1 MAKDRITLRLDEW
14 LRNDIDSL
22 ARARGIPTT
31 TLIREFIVKGLDQ
44 QNSLVDQFALDS
56 EKTER
61 QLKLITESVLG
72 TLYTV
77 VALRDQTTT
86 PSPDVEMCRKAVAAG
101 SKAAAEFLSLS
112 EGAE

>member
-14 LRNDIDSL
+14 LRKDVVSL
-22 ARARGIPTT
+22 ASARGIPPTA
-31 TLIREFIVKGLDQ
+31 LIREFIVKGLDH
-44 QNSLVDQFALDS
+44 QNGLADQFSLDS
-56 EKTER
+56 DKTER

-77 VALRDQTTT
+77 VALRDQATT

-112 EGAE
+112 QGDE